1 MEITDA
7 YGTFAKDAQYIDLK
21 SFALFNHLHPLF
33 MDNLALTIGSKLITA
48 SANKDKPTLSG
59 RQERSLQPY
68 YDLYKSGYSL
78 IQWQINEIDRDFLIF
93 DYILLMTLF
102 LTCIGIVNTLLIHIH
117 QRHRELSILKS
128 LGISRFQLFRLLMT
142 EGLIIGLI
150 GAALSLLLGTALG
163 FVCIAF
169 LDQFTLFEYH
179 YIWSFQSSLSITLFA
194 VLTCCLSAIYPA
206 LAANKISTA
215 ESLHYE

>member
-1 MEITDA
+1 MKNPFKLA
-7 YGTFAKDAQYIDLK
+7 PYIGYRK
-21 SFALFNHLHPLF
+21 CSFAVR
-33 MDNLALTIGSKLITA
+33 DLTLT
-48 SANKDKPTLSG
+48 
-59 RQERSLQPY
+59 SL
-68 YDLYKSGYSL
+68 L
-78 IQWQINEIDRDFLIF
+78 IQ
-93 DYILLMTLF
+93 
-102 LTCIGIVNTLLIHIH
+102 IH

-150 GAALSLLLGTALG
+150 GAAMSLLLGTALG

-206 LAANKISTA
+206 LAANKPMKSDSN
-215 ESLHYE
+215 EKFPKGYWVCWF